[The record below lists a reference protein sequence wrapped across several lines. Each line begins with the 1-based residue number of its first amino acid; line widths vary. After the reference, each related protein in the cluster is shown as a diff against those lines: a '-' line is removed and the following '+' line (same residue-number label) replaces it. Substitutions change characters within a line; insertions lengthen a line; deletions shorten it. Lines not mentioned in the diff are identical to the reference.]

1 MVHGGSLWFNKMA
14 SMVASVESVHPSS
27 HSGFHG
33 SFLLWFILVHGGL
46 IVFCSGS
53 WWFFFKNLQEKVM

>member
-1 MVHGGSLWFNKMA
+1 MA
-14 SMVASVESVHPSS
+14 SMVASMESVHPSS